1 MVQFVYLS
9 APYTS
14 SEAGVRDLRARA
26 CAQAMADLI
35 VAGQCVICPVVMNHE
50 ALRILDDRR
59 SGPNSVYWSCLETRL
74 AETCDELVVLQ
85 LPGWEDSRGVAR
97 EVELF
102 RMRGKPIRFLFPLGP
117 GGGDDSSRPSNLGS
131 GERSEY
137 GR

>member
-14 SEAGVRDLRARA
+14 SEADLRDLRARV

-35 VAGQCVICPVVMNHE
+35 EAGQCVICPVVMNHE

-59 SGPNSVYWSCLETRL
+59 SGPNSVYWSSLETRL

-85 LPGWEDSRGVAR
+85 LPGWEGSRGVAR

-102 RMRGKPIRFLFPLGP
+102 RMRGKPIRFISPPRL
-117 GGGDDSSRPSNLGS
+117 GGGDDSSRPSSRGA